1 MASNVVI
8 AFDLDDTLYKERD
21 YVLNAYLKILQRYAG
36 EVCRASENCDF
47 GEFAKNEDVI
57 SLCQNFLAHEKP
69 YEAFDYLAAH
79 LPGTDVEEMKAI
91 YRSGD
96 IPLKDTEGA
105 CDTLAYLKDKGYTT
119 AIITDGFSQR
129 QRRKISALGIEHL
142 IDHILISEETGYD
155 KTSAIP
161 FRRLQEK
168 CPDAKRFVYIG
179 DNPAKDFYH
188 PNTMGWDTV
197 MVFDAARRNIHPQ
210 NLRLPQS
217 YLAHTS
223 LMALSYL
230 KNVF

>member
-105 CDTLAYLKDKGYTT
+105 HDMLAYLKDKGITVNGADPGIVSTNIIRMDMWFDWLTDLFFRPCIRTPRQGADT
-119 AIITDGFSQR
+119 AIRLLLDEDKAGM
-129 QRRKISALGIEHL
+129 
-142 IDHILISEETGYD
+142 TG
-155 KTSAIP
+155 
-161 FRRLQEK
+161 RLFASNK
-168 CPDAKRFVYIG
+168 AKRLKPKFT
-179 DNPAKDFYH
+179 DRSL
-188 PNTMGWDTV
+188 TV
-197 MVFDAARRNIHPQ
+197 GLWEATEQ
-210 NLRLPQS
+210 W
-217 YLAHTS
+217 LAPF
-223 LMALSYL
+223 L
-230 KNVF
+230 